1 MRENGNTD
9 ILSEDKYLF
18 STQEKVNQYVH
29 RESKTDRHTHTQ
41 THTYICTHRKCQNKW
56 AWSLITFG
64 ISFFHDIGI
73 DEEYR
78 LMSTEA

>member
-29 RESKTDRHTHTQ
+29 RESKTDRQ
-41 THTYICTHRKCQNKW
+41 THTYTNTHIYMHTQKMPK
-56 AWSLITFG
+56 
-64 ISFFHDIGI
+64 
-73 DEEYR
+73 
-78 LMSTEA
+78 